1 MSRQI
6 PMFYTYCLLKLIH
19 IHHIICVYVCVCVYV
34 YNFYFC
40 QHVTVTASALWT
52 IYVTLLVDSVNV
64 EHKRMEENVINVNQD
79 HGTIQIVKDVY
90 VTDIQIHVILILEN
104 ALIVKVLR
112 TELIVIGGNKM
123 KLILF
128 I

>member
-1 MSRQI
+1 M
-6 PMFYTYCLLKLIH
+6 
-19 IHHIICVYVCVCVYV
+19 
-34 YNFYFC
+34 
-40 QHVTVTASALWT
+40 TVTASELWT

-64 EHKRMEENVINVNQD
+64 EHKLMEENVINVNQD

-90 VTDIQIHVILILEN
+90 VMDIQIHVILILEN